1 MMKILVVEDD
11 PIVRE
16 LIEFKLSGGGHQ
28 ILLAADGEAGLA
40 TAQAER
46 PDLIILD
53 WMMPK
58 LTGLQVCE
66 AIRADPSIAETPVLL
81 LTARAQESDVEQGFA
96 AGVNDYLLKPFS
108 PRELLSRVEALAA
121 KRK

>member
-1 MMKILVVEDD
+1 MKILVVEDD
-11 PIVRE
+11 PVVRE
-16 LIEFKLSGGGHQ
+16 LIEFKLSSAGHEV
-28 ILLAADGEAGLA
+28 LLEADGEAGLNA
-40 TAQAER
+40 VRTAR
-46 PDLIILD
+46 PDIVILD

-58 LTGLQVCE
+58 LTGLEVCA
-66 AIRADPSIAETPVLL
+66 AIRADEDIADMSVLL

-121 KRK
+121 KKK

>member
-1 MMKILVVEDD
+1 MKILVVEDD

-16 LIEFKLSGGGHQ
+16 LIEFKLSGAGHR
-28 ILLAADGEAGLA
+28 ILLAPDGEAGLA
-40 TAQAER
+40 AARAER

-66 AIRADPSIAETPVLL
+66 AIRADESIAKTPVLL
-81 LTARAQESDVEQGFA
+81 LTARAQESDVEKGFA

-121 KRK
+121 KNH

>member
-1 MMKILVVEDD
+1 MKILVVEDD

-16 LIEFKLSGGGHQ
+16 LIEFKLSGAGHQ
-28 ILLAADGEAGLA
+28 ILLEADGEAGLA
-40 TAQAER
+40 TAKAQA

-66 AIRADPSIAETPVLL
+66 AIRAEESIAATPVLL
-81 LTARAQESDVEQGFA
+81 LTARAQESDIEQGFA
-96 AGVNDYLLKPFS
+96 AGANDYLLKPFS

-121 KRK
+121 KNK

>member
-1 MMKILVVEDD
+1 MKILVVEDD
-11 PIVRE
+11 PVVRE
-16 LIEFKLSGGGHQ
+16 LIEFKLSGASHQ
-28 ILLAADGEAGLA
+28 ILQEADGEAGLA
-40 TAQAER
+40 AAKAER

-66 AIRADPSIAETPVLL
+66 AIRADSSIAETPVLL
-81 LTARAQESDVEQGFA
+81 LTARAQESDVEKGFA

-121 KRK
+121 KKK